1 MIKIKNIKKSIAK
14 IEPLTKAKDKFL
26 ALKKKTEMPTIAG
39 ATQVLTDAECYQIV
53 MQLLATMTESQM
65 RLDNLAEI
73 STDERQE
80 GINHFC
86 NVLQNLNI
94 DHETRTSINDAALM
108 AKIYLWLLEICSEG
122 SDSWKDCV
130 VGAPDEWVRKFFDP
144 IVTNKFFKHVDFV
157 HFENPT
163 DFRLHV
169 RNFCKVFYERSFT
182 QGFPMSDDLV
192 MLLWTKKD
200 DVSTLYEN
208 HFNDME
214 NEDWEDIDAWNCIV
228 ACLDN
233 MEDA

>member
-1 MIKIKNIKKSIAK
+1 
-14 IEPLTKAKDKFL
+14 
-26 ALKKKTEMPTIAG
+26 MPTIAG
-39 ATQVLTDAECYQIV
+39 PAQVLTDAQSYQIV
-53 MQLLATMTESQM
+53 MQLLATMTDSQL

-73 STDERQE
+73 SIEERQQ

-94 DHETRTSINDAALM
+94 NHVTRTSINDAALM
-108 AKIYLWLLEICSEG
+108 AKIYLWLLETCSEG

-144 IVTNKFFKHVDFV
+144 IVTNKFFSHVDSV
-157 HFENPT
+157 QFEDAT
-163 DFRLHV
+163 DFRVHV

-192 MLLWTKKD
+192 MLLWTKKN
-200 DVSTLYEN
+200 DVATLYEN
-208 HFNDME
+208 HFDDME
-214 NEDWEDIDAWNCIV
+214 NEDWEDIDTWNCIV